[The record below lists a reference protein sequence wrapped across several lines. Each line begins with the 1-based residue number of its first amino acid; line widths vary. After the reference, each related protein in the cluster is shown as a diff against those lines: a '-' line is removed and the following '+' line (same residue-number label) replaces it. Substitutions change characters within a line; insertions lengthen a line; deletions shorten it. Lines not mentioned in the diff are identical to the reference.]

1 MKRLFCDVANGQRLG
16 MKMESGCNRTFAAP
30 AKLATS
36 GAADGNLPVRR
47 GAVRLRNDKG
57 ALRMNVGMR
66 VRGGLLA
73 ALITCAVPVV
83 AATLASMLVSSPVAA
98 QTVDSIQ
105 VEGNRRVELETIRS
119 YFKPGPGGKLD
130 QGRIDDGLKALIETG
145 LFQDVRINQAG
156 GRLVVTVV
164 ENPVIG
170 RLAFEG
176 NKKVKDDQLSAEI
189 QSKPR
194 GTLSRPMVQSD
205 AQRIAEIY
213 RHQGRYDVQ
222 VTPEIIE
229 QPNNRVD
236 LIFTITEGSKTGVK
250 SVEFVG
256 NSFYSSY
263 RLKDVIK
270 TRESNILSF
279 LGGADLYDPD
289 RIEADRDLI
298 RRYYLKHG
306 FADVQVV
313 AALTEYDPE
322 RKGFLV
328 TFKIEEG
335 QQYRVATVDFRS
347 SIATLDGDSLRGFSH
362 IFVGSL
368 YNAEA
373 LEKSVEEM
381 QIEASRRGY
390 AFAIVKPRGDRNF
403 DAHTVSITFAIDE
416 GPRTY
421 IERINVRGN
430 TRTRDYVIRR
440 EFDISEGDAY
450 NRALV
455 DRAERRLK
463 NLDFFKTVKITT
475 EPGSSSDRVI
485 LIVDLE
491 EKSTG
496 DFSVSGGYSTTDGP
510 LAEVSVSER
519 NFLGRGLYAKAS
531 VTYGEFARGLTISL
545 VEPYLLDYRVALGLD
560 MFYREQLANSYIS
573 YGTKT
578 IGFSPR
584 LGFGLREDLTLQVRY
599 SLYQTTVDL
608 PSYLSNCNNLFPTP
622 GGPTNPAGL
631 PFFPTPNYI
640 NQVDGPGFTADP
652 TGNAQNGL
660 LPGCLSDGESSLP
673 VRQELASGA
682 TWTSAV
688 GYSLDYNTLDNNKN
702 PTDGLF
708 IDFKQD
714 FAGVGGDVSYIKS
727 TIDAKYY
734 APLVADVVGLIH
746 VQSGMLNQMGNYG
759 IRMLDNFQMGPNLI
773 RGFAPNGIGP
783 RDLTFFPFTGT
794 GDALGG
800 TKYWGASAELQ
811 MPFWFLPKEVGL
823 KGAIYADA
831 GSLWDY
837 KGPTSWAAT
846 GEINGMVPNNNF
858 GKPGQPQ
865 FVYCACAMQFDDSNV
880 VRTSVGV
887 GLIWASPFG
896 PLRFDFAVPITKG
909 KYDVVQEFKFG
920 GGTSF

>member
-1 MKRLFCDVANGQRLG
+1 MMF
-16 MKMESGCNRTFAAP
+16 
-30 AKLATS
+30 
-36 GAADGNLPVRR
+36 
-47 GAVRLRNDKG
+47 
-57 ALRMNVGMR
+57 GMR

-73 ALITCAVPVV
+73 ASIMFAVPV
-83 AATLASMLVSSPVAA
+83 AAALAAVLVSAPAAA
-98 QTVDSIQ
+98 QTVASIA
-105 VEGNRRVELETIRS
+105 VEGNRRVEIETIRS
-119 YFKPGPGGKLD
+119 YFKPGPGGRLG
-130 QGRIDDGLKALIETG
+130 QAQIDDGLKALIETG

-156 GRLVVTVV
+156 GRIIVVVV
-164 ENPVIG
+164 ENAVIG
-170 RLAFEG
+170 RIAFEG
-176 NKKVKDDQLSAEI
+176 NKKVKDDQLSSEI

-194 GTLSRPMVQSD
+194 GTFSRPMVQSD

-213 RHQGRYDVQ
+213 RRSGRYDVS
-222 VTPEIIE
+222 VTPEIID

-236 LIFTITEGSKTGVK
+236 LIFTINEGGKTGVK
-250 SVEFVG
+250 NIEFIG
-256 NSFYSSY
+256 NRFYSSY

-270 TRESNILSF
+270 TRESNLLSF
-279 LGGADLYDPD
+279 LGGADVYDPD
-289 RIEADRDLI
+289 RVEADRDLI
-298 RRYYLKHG
+298 RRFYLKNG

-313 AALTEYDPE
+313 AALSEYDPE

-335 QQYRVATVDFRS
+335 QQYRVATVDFQT
-347 SIATLDGDSLRGFSH
+347 SIATFDVNSMRSYSRVG
-362 IFVGSL
+362 VGSL

-390 AFAIVKPRGDRNF
+390 AFAIVRPRGDRNF
-403 DAHTVSITFAIDE
+403 EQHTVSIVFSIDE

-440 EFDISEGDAY
+440 EFDLSEGDAY

-463 NLDFFKTVKITT
+463 NLDFFKSVKVVT

-496 DFSVSGGYSTTDGP
+496 DFSVSGGYSTTDGA
-510 LAEVSVSER
+510 LAEVSISER

-531 VTYGEFARGLTISL
+531 VTYGQYARGYSL
-545 VEPYLLDYRVALGLD
+545 SFVEPYLLDYRVALGLD
-560 MFYREQLANSYIS
+560 LFQREQLANSYIS

-578 IGFSPR
+578 LGFSPR
-584 LGFGLREDLTLQVRY
+584 LGFTLREDLALQLRY
-599 SLYQTTVDL
+599 SIYQQQISL
-608 PSYLSNCNNLFPTP
+608 PSALSNCNN
-622 GGPTNPAGL
+622 NP
-631 PFFPTPNYI
+631 N
-640 NQVDGPGFTADP
+640 
-652 TGNAQNGL
+652 NGL
-660 LPGCLSDGESSLP
+660 LAFNPSPAWVNLNGAPAATALGATDASGVGLWCYSDGEASLP
-673 VRQELASGA
+673 VRKELQSGR
-682 TWTSAV
+682 TLTSSV
-688 GYSLDYNTLDNNKN
+688 GYSLNYNTLDNNKN
-702 PTDGLF
+702 PTTGLL
-708 IDFKQD
+708 IDWKQD
-714 FAGVGGDVSYIKS
+714 FAGIGGDVSYIKS
-727 TIDAKYY
+727 AIDAKYY
-734 APLVADVVGLIH
+734 APLVADIVGLLRF
-746 VQSGMLNQMGNYG
+746 QGGMLNQVGNDQL
-759 IRMLDNFQMGPNLI
+759 RMLDHFQMGPNLV

-783 RDLTFFPFTGT
+783 RDINPYGT

-831 GSLWDY
+831 GGLFDY
-837 KGPTSWAAT
+837 KGSTAWAQT
-846 GEINGMVPNNNF
+846 GEVNVPGCVRPTTNPAT
-858 GKPGQPQ
+858 PGTCLGLQ
-865 FVYCACAMQFDDSNV
+865 YDEGNV
-880 VRTSVGV
+880 VRSSVGV

-896 PLRFDFAVPITKG
+896 PLRFDYAIPITKG
-909 KYDVVQEFKFG
+909 KNDRVQEFRFG

>member
-1 MKRLFCDVANGQRLG
+1 
-16 MKMESGCNRTFAAP
+16 
-30 AKLATS
+30 
-36 GAADGNLPVRR
+36 
-47 GAVRLRNDKG
+47 
-57 ALRMNVGMR
+57 MR

-73 ALITCAVPVV
+73 ALMMFAMPV
-83 AATLASMLVSSPVAA
+83 AAMLVSSAAVA
-98 QTVDSIQ
+98 QTVSSIQ
-105 VEGNRRVELETIRS
+105 VEGNRRVEVETIRS
-119 YFKPGPGGKLD
+119 YFRPGPGGRLD
-130 QGRIDDGLKALIETG
+130 QGSIDDGLKALIETG

-170 RLAFEG
+170 RIAFEG
-176 NKKVKDDQLSAEI
+176 NKKIKDEQLSGEI

-194 GTLSRPMVQSD
+194 GTLSRPMIQSD

-213 RHQGRYDVQ
+213 RRSGRYDVR

-236 LIFTITEGSKTGVK
+236 LVFTINEGSKTGVK
-250 SVEFVG
+250 SIDFVG
-256 NSFYSSY
+256 NKAYSSY
-263 RLKDVIK
+263 RLRDVIK
-270 TRESNILSF
+270 TRESNLLSF
-279 LGGADLYDPD
+279 LGGADVYDPD
-289 RIEADRDLI
+289 RVEADRDLI
-298 RRYYLKHG
+298 RRFYLKNG

-335 QQYRVATVDFRS
+335 QQYRVATVNFQS
-347 SIATLDGDSLRGFSH
+347 SIGTLDGNSLRSFSRVN
-362 IFVGSL
+362 VGSL

-390 AFAIVKPRGDRNF
+390 AFAIVRPRGDRNF
-403 DAHTVSITFAIDE
+403 EAHTVSITFAIDE

-440 EFDISEGDAY
+440 EFDLSEGDAY

-496 DFSVSGGYSTTDGP
+496 DFSVSGGYSTTDGA
-510 LAEVSVSER
+510 LAEVSISER

-531 VTYGEFARGLTISL
+531 VTYGQYARGYSLSL

-560 MFYREQLANSYIS
+560 LFQREQLANNYIS

-578 IGFSPR
+578 LGFSPR
-584 LGFGLREDLTLQVRY
+584 LGFSLREDLALQVRY
-599 SLYQTTVDL
+599 SIYQQEISL
-608 PSYLSNCNNLFPTP
+608 PNTLNNCNNIQT
-622 GGPTNPAGL
+622 L
-631 PFFPTPNYI
+631 PDGTPNPLFNPSPAFAAANGI
-640 NQVDGPGFTADP
+640 NLASTNGLGCYVDGEA
-652 TGNAQNGL
+652 
-660 LPGCLSDGESSLP
+660 SLP
-673 VRQELASGA
+673 VRRELLGGK
-682 TWTSAV
+682 TLTSSV
-688 GYSLDYNTLDNNKN
+688 GYSLNYNTLDNNRN
-702 PTDGLF
+702 PTDGLLV
-708 IDFKQD
+708 DFKQD
-714 FAGVGGDVSYIKS
+714 FAGVGGDVTYLK
-727 TIDAKYY
+727 TAADLKYY
-734 APLVADVVGLIH
+734 TPLVADIIGLIH
-746 VQSGMLNQMGNYG
+746 VQGGILNQIGNNDL
-759 IRMLDNFQMGPNLI
+759 RMLDHFQMGPNLV

-783 RDLTFFPFTGT
+783 RDINPFGT

-823 KGAIYADA
+823 KGSVYADA
-831 GSLWDY
+831 GGLYDY

-846 GEINGMVPNNNF
+846 GEVNL
-858 GKPGQPQ
+858 PGCIPATLNPPTSGT
-865 FVYCACAMQFDDSNV
+865 CAGLQFDNGNV

-887 GLIWASPFG
+887 GLIWQSPFG
-896 PLRFDFAVPITKG
+896 PLRFDYAVPLTKG
-909 KYDVVQEFKFG
+909 QFDRVQQFKFG